1 MMTQARFDEILNRF
15 DDISVAVVGDYF
27 LDKYLIIDAELTEPS
42 VETGLDA
49 HQVIGKRISPG
60 AAGTVVANLHALGVG
75 LIKSIG
81 VTGCDGE
88 GFELRQALQHWD
100 IDMNGLLEA
109 PGTFTPTYTKPMLR
123 HGDGIEEELNRIDIR
138 NRRPPAEWMNE
149 RLASKIRA
157 CVSDVDGIIVA
168 DQVPESELGVI
179 STRIRKL
186 ICGIGARRPDLPVLV
201 DSRANVGEFTGVIIK
216 PNALEGA
223 RAAGIELRGEAGIEE
238 VEKITEA
245 LAHRTG
251 RTVYLTLGDKG
262 IGVRDGERFV
272 HIPGYEVAGPVD
284 IVGAGDST
292 TAGIVPALCAGAS
305 PDEAALFGNL
315 AASITVQQIGVTGT
329 ANPDQ
334 MRERFSEYQER
345 YRGIT

>member
-168 DQVPESELGVI
+168 DQVPESELASSQPGSGSSSVA
-179 STRIRKL
+179 SAPGGPTCRYLWIRAPMSASSPASSSSRMPWK
-186 ICGIGARRPDLPVLV
+186 GHALPVSSCAV
-201 DSRANVGEFTGVIIK
+201 RPVSRRSRRLLRRSRTAPAALSISHSVI
-216 PNALEGA
+216 
-223 RAAGIELRGEAGIEE
+223 R
-238 VEKITEA
+238 A
-245 LAHRTG
+245 LAC
-251 RTVYLTLGDKG
+251 V
-262 IGVRDGERFV
+262 
-272 HIPGYEVAGPVD
+272 
-284 IVGAGDST
+284 
-292 TAGIVPALCAGAS
+292 TASVSCIF
-305 PDEAALFGNL
+305 PD
-315 AASITVQQIGVTGT
+315 
-329 ANPDQ
+329 
-334 MRERFSEYQER
+334 MK
-345 YRGIT
+345 

>member
-1 MMTQARFDEILNRF
+1 MMPPERFDEILSRF

-27 LDKYLIIDAELTEPS
+27 LDKYLIIDAELAEPS

-60 AAGTVVANLHALGVG
+60 AAGTVVSNLHALGVG

-88 GFELRQALQHWD
+88 GFELRKALQHWH

-123 HGDGIEEELNRIDIR
+123 HGDGTEEELNRIDIR
-138 NRRPPAEWMNE
+138 NRRPLVAWMRE
-149 RLASKIRA
+149 RLGSKIRA
-157 CVSDVDGIIVA
+157 CAGDVDGIIVA
-168 DQVPESELGVI
+168 DQVPEVELGVI
-179 STRIRKL
+179 SPRIRKL
-186 ICGIGARRPDLPVLV
+186 ICGIGARRPDLPIVV
-201 DSRANVGEFTGVIIK
+201 DSRANIGEFTGVIIK
-216 PNALEGA
+216 PNVSEGA
-223 RAAGIELRGEAGIEE
+223 RAAGIELSGEPGIEE
-238 VEKITEA
+238 AERITEA
-245 LAHRTG
+245 LAQRTG
-251 RTVYLTLGDKG
+251 RTVYLTLGEKG
-262 IGVRDGERFV
+262 IAVREGEHFTHV
-272 HIPGYEVAGPVD
+272 PGYSLAGPVD

-305 PDEAALFGNL
+305 PEEAALFGNL

-329 ANPDQ
+329 ASPDQ
-334 MRERFSEYQER
+334 MRERFAEYQKR
-345 YRGIT
+345 HRSIL